1 MELTTAEKKVIEHM
15 RKGAVIRIA
24 YHSVNDLE
32 TAKTII
38 HEYCGR
44 QPEPLTHK
52 ESQWV
57 SSRDCLEEA
66 ELPELTVFF

>member
-1 MELTTAEKKVIEHM
+1 MELTTTEKKVIEHM
-15 RKGAVIRIA
+15 RKGAVIRMI
-24 YHSVNDLE
+24 YHDDYDLE

-44 QPEPLTHK
+44 QPEPQTRNCVN
-52 ESQWV
+52 WI
-57 SSRDCLEEA
+57 SSWECDE